1 MLDQT
6 RHTGSLANLAESA
19 IAYSLQLLTDTS
31 TSDTLTRHNILSV
44 TNSLIE
50 TLGGK
55 TSTSVHRH
63 VSTQANQH
71 PFPRTT
77 SR

>member
-1 MLDQT
+1 MLDQSI
-6 RHTGSLANLAESA
+6 HSGSLAKLVETA
-19 IAYSLQLLTDTS
+19 ISYSLQLLTDTS
-31 TSDTLTRHNILSV
+31 TSDTRTRTDILSV

-63 VSTQANQH
+63 VSTQASQQ
-71 PFPRTT
+71 PFARNNPR
-77 SR
+77 

>member
-1 MLDQT
+1 MIDQT
-6 RHTGSLANLAESA
+6 RHTGSLAKLAESA
-19 IAYSLQLLTDTS
+19 ITYSLQLLTDTS
-31 TSDTLTRHNILSV
+31 TSDTRTRTDILSV

-63 VSTQANQH
+63 VSTQANQQ
-71 PFPRTT
+71 PFARTT
-77 SR
+77 AR

>member
-1 MLDQT
+1 MLDKT
-6 RHTGSLANLAESA
+6 THSGSLAQLAETA
-19 IAYSLQLLTDTS
+19 ISYSLQLLTDTS
-31 TSDTLTRHNILSV
+31 KSDTRTRTDILSV

-63 VSTQANQH
+63 VSTQANQQ
-71 PFPRTT
+71 PFTRTT
-77 SR
+77 AR